1 MALIGLYRGYYGYLG
16 VMEKKLDTIIMG
28 YIGFRV

>member
-1 MALIGLYRGYYGYLG
+1 MALIGLCRGYKGYLG
-16 VMEKKLDTIIMG
+16 VMGKKLDTIIMG